1 LSYFFPVPDITL
13 IMTSMD
19 EPDIVEIGRTLGHD
33 YFQFGIKEPGQD
45 WPASVVEGFRH
56 AAASHVSRKPS
67 NRYINK
73 YLQLRLN
80 ALRRSRHVDEQVTP
94 ELLQKIDVEF
104 CPITRQKL
112 THGELKGTDW
122 SIDRLNNEA
131 AYAPHNLA
139 VMSTLANRAKGRRS
153 YEEVFALSELHDA
166 TEGLSPA
173 EWLRL
178 AALML
183 GPCFATAPRLAPVI
197 PLTASIPKHTVR
209 LAMQQIQ
216 YVFTTMAGTSAGR
229 NSLVK
234 YFRMASPDEH
244 ARFHLRLLAD
254 SVHEG
259 LKRVETPWD
268 VWLQPGIMKALKE
281 WRSTLNLS
289 AFAMAGEISMQLAG
303 ARQVEKSRLQTWR
316 LKTGGYFTH
325 GPR

>member
-1 LSYFFPVPDITL
+1 
-13 IMTSMD
+13 MTSID
-19 EPDIVEIGRTLGHD
+19 EPDIVELGRALGHD
-33 YFQFGIKEPGQD
+33 FFQFGMKEPGQD
-45 WPASVVEGFRH
+45 WPASVAEGFRH
-56 AAASHVSRKPS
+56 AVASDVSRKPTS
-67 NRYINK
+67 RYINK

-80 ALRRSRHVDEQVTP
+80 ALRRRRHVDAQLTP

-104 CPITRQKL
+104 CPVTRKKL
-112 THGELKGTDW
+112 THGELKDTDW
-122 SIDRLNNEA
+122 SIDRLNNDA

-139 VMSTLANRAKGRRS
+139 VMSTLANRAKGNRS
-153 YEEVFALSELHDA
+153 YEQVFALSEMNEV
-166 TEGLSPA
+166 TEDLSPT

-183 GPCFATAPRLAPVI
+183 GPCFATRPRLAPII
-197 PLTASIPKHTVR
+197 PLTTTIPKHTVR

-229 NSLVK
+229 NALIK

-259 LKRVETPWD
+259 LKQVDVPWD

-289 AFAMAGEISMQLAG
+289 AFAMAAEISMQLAG
-303 ARQVEKSRLQTWR
+303 ARQVDKSRLQTWR
-316 LKTGGYFTH
+316 LKTGGYLMH